1 MHNYLNYTV
10 TDFSDVI
17 SATRMVVDWFTLGIF
32 LKIDF
37 EQLKTIEKDY
47 PGNLERCRQEML
59 SKWIRSGSATW
70 SILVNVLHSDDVK
83 EKAVAEEIAKKY
95 LKKQL

>member
-1 MHNYLNYTV
+1 MK
-10 TDFSDVI
+10 DFTDVI
-17 SATRMVVDWFTLGIF
+17 SATRTVVDWFTLGIF

-37 EQLKTIEKDY
+37 EQLETIDKDHH
-47 PGNLERCRQEML
+47 GNLERCRQKML
-59 SKWIRSGSATW
+59 SKWIHSGNATW
-70 SILVNVLHSDDVK
+70 RILVNVLHSDDVK

>member
-1 MHNYLNYTV
+1 
-10 TDFSDVI
+10 
-17 SATRMVVDWFTLGIF
+17 MVVDWFTLGIF

-37 EQLKTIEKDY
+37 EQLETIEKNY
-47 PGNLERCRQEML
+47 PGNLERCRQKML
-59 SKWIRSGSATW
+59 SNWIRSGNATW
-70 SILVNVLHSDDVK
+70 SILVNVLHSDDIN

>member
-1 MHNYLNYTV
+1 MHNYFNYTGK
-10 TDFSDVI
+10 DFSDVI
-17 SATRMVVDWFTLGIF
+17 SATRTVVNWFTLGIF

-37 EQLKTIEKDY
+37 EQLEKIEKDY
-47 PGNLERCRQEML
+47 PGCHDRCRQKML
-59 SKWIRSGSATW
+59 SIWIRSGNATW

-83 EKAVAEEIAKKY
+83 EKAVAEQIAKKY